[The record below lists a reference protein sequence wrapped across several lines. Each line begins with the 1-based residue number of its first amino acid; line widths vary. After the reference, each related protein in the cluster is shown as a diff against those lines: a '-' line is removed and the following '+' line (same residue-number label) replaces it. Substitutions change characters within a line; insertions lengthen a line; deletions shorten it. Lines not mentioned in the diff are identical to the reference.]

1 MDTSQR
7 KWLFISVGFSLL
19 VLVVILFFTI
29 NENTL
34 TYIKEINP
42 LFLLLAF
49 LTHVLTMCFWAW
61 RVQKMTG
68 SLGYRIGFFYS
79 LNLVFANLL
88 AAAVT
93 PAQAGGEPVRIH
105 ELYKADVPLG
115 DATAIVIMERV
126 LDGIALAALAAF
138 SMIVLTDQWKSLGA
152 VSEVMVYVTW
162 IFVAGCLFLFYLA
175 VRRPDTVKRVVNWC
189 TLLLTKTWENK
200 RVEELLARAD
210 KEIDNFQS
218 ATIRFVHTA
227 KGGLLWGMLFTLLY
241 WVSEI
246 ITASL
251 ILVGLGQPPL
261 ILESFVIQLIL
272 AILMMM
278 PLTPGSSGI
287 AEVGATSMYAL
298 FIPASIVGIFVVIW
312 RVVLYYF
319 NIALGILSSLII
331 VRREAKRQCNFPLFP
346 DLNPYH
352 GEQQSLCTYDAGEV
366 RSPGGFCRIQ
376 RCHDRT
382 AGHPC

>member
-1 MDTSQR
+1 MDTTQR

-19 VLVVILFFTI
+19 VLVVILYLTI

-34 TYIKEINP
+34 TYIKKINP

-49 LTHVLTMCFWAW
+49 MTHVLTMCFWAW

-138 SMIVLTDQWKSLGA
+138 SMLVLTDQWKSLGT

-175 VRRPDTVKRVVNWC
+175 VQRPDTVKRVVNRF
-189 TLLLTKTWENK
+189 TLFLTKKWENK

-218 ATIRFVHTA
+218 TTIRFVHTA
-227 KGGLLWGMLFTLLY
+227 KGGLCWGMLFTMLY

-246 ITASL
+246 VTASL

-319 NIALGILSSLII
+319 NIALGILSSIII
-331 VRREAKRQCNFPLFP
+331 VRREAAK
-346 DLNPYH
+346 
-352 GEQQSLCTYDAGEV
+352 AK
-366 RSPGGFCRIQ
+366 
-376 RCHDRT
+376 
-382 AGHPC
+382 

>member
-1 MDTSQR
+1 MDSSQR
-7 KWLFISVGFSLL
+7 KWLFISIGFSLL

-34 TYIKEINP
+34 TYLKEINSG
-42 LFLLLAF
+42 FLLLAF
-49 LTHVLTMCFWAW
+49 VTHVLTMCFWAM
-61 RVQKMTG
+61 RVKKMTG

-93 PAQAGGEPVRIH
+93 PAQAGGEPVRVH
-105 ELYKADVPLG
+105 ELYKAGVPLG
-115 DATAIVIMERV
+115 DATAVVIMERV
-126 LDGIALAALAAF
+126 LDGIILAVLAAF
-138 SMIVLTDQWKSLGA
+138 AMIVLTDQWKSLGT
-152 VSEVMVYVTW
+152 VSEIMVYVTW
-162 IFVAGCLFLFYLA
+162 IFVAGCLVLFYLA
-175 VRRPDTVKRVVNWC
+175 VRRPDTVKRVVNQC
-189 TLLLTKTWENK
+189 TLLLTRKWENR

-210 KEIDNFQS
+210 NEIDNFQS
-218 ATIRFVHTA
+218 ATVRFLHTA
-227 KGGLLWGMLFTLLY
+227 KGGLCWGMLFTLLY
-241 WVSEI
+241 WISEI
-246 ITASL
+246 VTASL

-298 FIPASIVGIFVVIW
+298 FVPASIVGIFVVVW

-319 NIALGILSSLII
+319 NIALGILSSIII
-331 VRREAKRQCNFPLFP
+331 VRRETAK
-346 DLNPYH
+346 
-352 GEQQSLCTYDAGEV
+352 AK
-366 RSPGGFCRIQ
+366 
-376 RCHDRT
+376 
-382 AGHPC
+382 

>member
-1 MDTSQR
+1 MDKSQV
-7 KWLFISVGFSLL
+7 KWIYISVGFSLV
-19 VLVVILFFTI
+19 VLIIILALTI

-34 TYIKEINP
+34 TYLQEINP
-42 LFLLLAF
+42 VFLLLAF
-49 LTHVLTMCFWAW
+49 LTHVLTMCFWAM
-61 RVQKMTG
+61 RVKMMSG
-68 SLGYRIGFFYS
+68 SLGYRIGFWYS
-79 LNLVFANLL
+79 LNLIFANLL
-88 AAAVT
+88 ASAIT

-126 LDGIALAALAAF
+126 LDGIALAGLAAF

-152 VSEVMVYVTW
+152 VSEAMVFITW
-162 IFVAGCLFLFYLA
+162 IFVVGCLFLFYLA
-175 VRRPDTVKRVVNWC
+175 IRRPDVVKRVVKRCAIW
-189 TLLLTKTWENK
+189 LTRKWESG
-200 RVEELLARAD
+200 RVEALVTRAD
-210 KEIDNFQS
+210 KEIDNFQG
-218 ATIRFVHTA
+218 ATIRFVRTA
-227 KGGLLWGMLFTLLY
+227 KGGLAWGMFFTLLY

-312 RVVLYYF
+312 RIVLYYF
-319 NIALGILSSLII
+319 NIALGILSSIII
-331 VRREAKRQCNFPLFP
+331 VRREARRCEE
-346 DLNPYH
+346 
-352 GEQQSLCTYDAGEV
+352 EQTKST
-366 RSPGGFCRIQ
+366 
-376 RCHDRT
+376 
-382 AGHPC
+382 

>member
-1 MDTSQR
+1 MDKSQR
-7 KWLFISVGFSLL
+7 NWLFISIGFSLV
-19 VLVVILFFTI
+19 VLILILFFTI

-34 TYIKEINP
+34 TYVQKINP
-42 LFLLLAF
+42 WFLLLAF
-49 LTHVLTMCFWAW
+49 MTHILTMCFWAW
-61 RVQKMTG
+61 RVKTMSG

-105 ELYKADVPLG
+105 ELYRAKVPLG

-138 SMIVLTDQWKSLGA
+138 SMVFLTEQWKSLGA
-152 VSEVMVYVTW
+152 VSEIMVGVTW
-162 IFVAGCLFLFYLA
+162 IFVTGCLFLFYLA
-175 VRRPDTVKRVVNWC
+175 IRRPDVVKRIVNRC
-189 TLLLTKTWENK
+189 TRFLTKTWES
-200 RVEELLARAD
+200 RHVEELIERAD
-210 KEIDNFQS
+210 KEIDNFHG
-218 ATIRFVHTA
+218 ATIRFVRTA
-227 KGGLLWGMLFTLLY
+227 KMGLGWGMLFTLLY

-246 ITASL
+246 VTASL
-251 ILVGLGQPPL
+251 ILVGLGQKPL

-312 RVVLYYF
+312 RIVLYYF

-331 VRREAKRQCNFPLFP
+331 VRRETGKSA
-346 DLNPYH
+346 
-352 GEQQSLCTYDAGEV
+352 
-366 RSPGGFCRIQ
+366 
-376 RCHDRT
+376 
-382 AGHPC
+382 

>member
-1 MDTSQR
+1 
-7 KWLFISVGFSLL
+7 LFISIGFSLL

-34 TYIKEINP
+34 TYLKAINP

-49 LTHVLTMCFWAW
+49 MTHVLTMCFWAL
-61 RVQKMTG
+61 RVQKMSG

-105 ELYKADVPLG
+105 ELYKANVPLG

-126 LDGIALAALAAF
+126 LDGIALAGLAAF
-138 SMIVLTDQWKSLGA
+138 SMIVLTDQWQSLGA
-152 VSEVMVYVTW
+152 VSEVMVFVTW
-162 IFVAGCLFLFYLA
+162 IFVSGCLVLFYLA
-175 VRRPDTVKRVVNWC
+175 IRRPDVVKKVVNRC
-189 TLLLTKTWENK
+189 TLYLTKTWENE
-200 RVEELLARAD
+200 RVEELLLRAD
-210 KEIDNFQS
+210 KEIDNFQT
-218 ATIRFVHTA
+218 ATIRFIHTA
-227 KGGLLWGMLFTLLY
+227 KGGLCWGMLFTLLY

-246 ITASL
+246 VTASL
-251 ILVGLGQPPL
+251 ILIGLGQPPL

-287 AEVGATSMYAL
+287 AEIGATSMYAL

-319 NIALGILSSLII
+319 NIALGILSSIII
-331 VRREAKRQCNFPLFP
+331 VRREAKKA
-346 DLNPYH
+346 
-352 GEQQSLCTYDAGEV
+352 E
-366 RSPGGFCRIQ
+366 
-376 RCHDRT
+376 
-382 AGHPC
+382 

>member
-1 MDTSQR
+1 MEKSQAR
-7 KWLFISVGFSLL
+7 WLYISVGFSLAIL
-19 VLVVILFFTI
+19 VIILYFTI

-34 TYIKEINP
+34 TYLRQVNAW
-42 LFLLLAF
+42 FLLLAF
-49 LTHVLTMCFWAW
+49 MTHLLTMCFWAW
-61 RVQKMTG
+61 RVQTMTG

-88 AAAVT
+88 AAAIT

-105 ELYKADVPLG
+105 ELYKAHVPLG
-115 DATAIVIMERV
+115 DATAVVIMERV

-138 SMIVLTDQWKSLGA
+138 AMIVLTDQWKSLGA
-152 VSEVMVYVTW
+152 ISEVMVYITW

-175 VRRPDTVKRVVNWC
+175 IRRPDVIKRLVNRC
-189 TLLLTKTWENK
+189 ARFLTRAWESTK
-200 RVEELLARAD
+200 VEELVMRAD

-218 ATIRFVHTA
+218 AVIKFVKSA
-227 KGGLLWGMLFTLLY
+227 KGGLVWGMLFTLLY

-246 ITASL
+246 VTASL
-251 ILVGLGQPPL
+251 ILLGLGQPPL
-261 ILESFVIQLIL
+261 VLESFVIQLIL

-312 RVVLYYF
+312 RIVMYYF
-319 NIALGILSSLII
+319 NIALGIFSSLII
-331 VRREAKRQCNFPLFP
+331 VHREAQEPER
-346 DLNPYH
+346 D
-352 GEQQSLCTYDAGEV
+352 
-366 RSPGGFCRIQ
+366 CR
-376 RCHDRT
+376 
-382 AGHPC
+382 P

>member
-1 MDTSQR
+1 MDSTQK
-7 KWLFISVGFSLL
+7 KWLFISIGFSLV
-19 VLVVILFFTI
+19 VLVIILFLTI

-34 TYIKEINP
+34 TYLKEIN
-42 LFLLLAF
+42 LWFLLLAF
-49 LTHVLTMCFWAW
+49 MTHVLTMCFWAW

-68 SLGYRIGFFYS
+68 SLGYQIGFFYS

-88 AAAVT
+88 AAAIT

-105 ELYKADVPLG
+105 ELYKAKVPLG

-152 VSEVMVYVTW
+152 VSEVMIYVTW

-175 VRRPDTVKRVVNWC
+175 VRRPDTVKSVVNRC
-189 TLLLTKTWENK
+189 TLVLTKKWENK
-200 RVEELLARAD
+200 RVEALIARAD
-210 KEIDNFQS
+210 KEIDNFQG

-227 KGGLLWGMLFTLLY
+227 KGGLIWGMFFTLLY

-287 AEVGATSMYAL
+287 AEVGATSMYVL

-319 NIALGILSSLII
+319 NIALGIVSSLII
-331 VRREAKRQCNFPLFP
+331 VRREAKRQCTPPP
-346 DLNPYH
+346 D
-352 GEQQSLCTYDAGEV
+352 S
-366 RSPGGFCRIQ
+366 
-376 RCHDRT
+376 
-382 AGHPC
+382 

>member
-1 MDTSQR
+1 MDKSQR

-34 TYIKEINP
+34 TYLKEINP
-42 LFLLLAF
+42 WFLLLAF

-61 RVQKMTG
+61 RIQKMTG
-68 SLGYRIGFFYS
+68 SLGYCIGFFYS

-115 DATAIVIMERV
+115 GARAIDNIKRV
-126 LDGIALAALAAF
+126 LDGVVLAALAAF
-138 SMIVLTDQWKSLGA
+138 AMVVLTDQWKSLGA
-152 VSEVMVYVTW
+152 VSEIMVYVIW
-162 IFVAGCLFLFYLA
+162 IFVAGCIFLFYLA
-175 VRRPDTVKRVVNWC
+175 VRRPDTVKRIFNRC
-189 TLLLTKTWENK
+189 TLILTKTWENK
-200 RVEELLARAD
+200 RVEKFIARAD

-218 ATIRFVHTA
+218 TTIRFVHTA
-227 KGGLLWGMLFTLLY
+227 KGGLVWGLFFTLLY

-246 ITASL
+246 VTASL

-319 NIALGILSSLII
+319 NIALGIVSSLII
-331 VRREAKRQCNFPLFP
+331 VRREAKRQCNPP
-346 DLNPYH
+346 P
-352 GEQQSLCTYDAGEV
+352 ES
-366 RSPGGFCRIQ
+366 
-376 RCHDRT
+376 
-382 AGHPC
+382 

>member
-1 MDTSQR
+1 
-7 KWLFISVGFSLL
+7 
-19 VLVVILFFTI
+19 
-29 NENTL
+29 
-34 TYIKEINP
+34 
-42 LFLLLAF
+42 
-49 LTHVLTMCFWAW
+49 
-61 RVQKMTG
+61 MTG

-175 VRRPDTVKRVVNWC
+175 VRRPATVKRVVNWC

-200 RVEELLARAD
+200 RVEKLLARAD

-227 KGGLLWGMLFTLLY
+227 KGGLLWGMFFTLLY

-287 AEVGATSMYAL
+287 AEVGATSMYVL

-319 NIALGILSSLII
+319 NIALGIVSSLII
-331 VRREAKRQCNFPLFP
+331 VRREAKRQCNPP
-346 DLNPYH
+346 P
-352 GEQQSLCTYDAGEV
+352 ES
-366 RSPGGFCRIQ
+366 
-376 RCHDRT
+376 
-382 AGHPC
+382 

>member
-1 MDTSQR
+1 MDISQR
-7 KWLFISVGFSLL
+7 KWLFISIGFSLF
-19 VLVVILFFTI
+19 VLIVILFFTI

-34 TYIKEINP
+34 TYLKEINP
-42 LFLLLAF
+42 WFLLLAF
-49 LTHVLTMCFWAW
+49 MTHLLTMCFWAL
-61 RVQKMTG
+61 RVQKMSG

-88 AAAVT
+88 AAAIT

-126 LDGIALAALAAF
+126 LDGIALAGLAAF
-138 SMIVLTDQWKSLGA
+138 AMIVLTDQWKSLGT
-152 VSEVMVYVTW
+152 VSEIMVFVIW
-162 IFVAGCLFLFYLA
+162 IFVAGCLVLFYLA
-175 VRRPDTVKRVVNWC
+175 IRRPDVVKRVVNRC
-189 TLLLTKTWENK
+189 TLFLTRTWENK
-200 RVEELLARAD
+200 RVDEMLVRAD

-227 KGGLLWGMLFTLLY
+227 KGGLCWGMLFTLLY

-246 ITASL
+246 VTASL
-251 ILVGLGQPPL
+251 ILMGLGQPPL

-287 AEVGATSMYAL
+287 AEVGATTMYAI
-298 FIPASIVGIFVVIW
+298 FIPASIVGIFVVLW

-319 NIALGILSSLII
+319 NIALGILSSIII
-331 VRREAKRQCNFPLFP
+331 VRREAKMA
-346 DLNPYH
+346 
-352 GEQQSLCTYDAGEV
+352 E
-366 RSPGGFCRIQ
+366 
-376 RCHDRT
+376 
-382 AGHPC
+382 

>member
-1 MDTSQR
+1 MDQSQR
-7 KWLFISVGFSLL
+7 KWLFISVGFSIF
-19 VLVVILFFTI
+19 VLVVILIFTI

-34 TYIKEINP
+34 TYLNKINP
-42 LFLLLAF
+42 WFLLLAF

-61 RVQKMTG
+61 RVQKMTL

-138 SMIVLTDQWKSLGA
+138 SMIVLTDQWKSLGT

-175 VRRPDTVKRVVNWC
+175 IRRPDTVKRVVNRC
-189 TLLLTKTWENK
+189 TIWLTRTWENR

-227 KGGLLWGMLFTLLY
+227 KGGLFYGMLFTLLY

-246 ITASL
+246 VTASL

-298 FIPASIVGIFVVIW
+298 FIPGSIVGIFVVIW

-331 VRREAKRQCNFPLFP
+331 VRREAKRA
-346 DLNPYH
+346 D
-352 GEQQSLCTYDAGEV
+352 
-366 RSPGGFCRIQ
+366 
-376 RCHDRT
+376 
-382 AGHPC
+382 